1 MPKSQEEITEEVRKH
16 INYISER
23 ASLAAHRNYTKLF
36 SCFVKLLRRTR
47 IPFLRKNGFWIGVI
61 QLGMLRTLPKFQ
73 EEARSIRNKLRDSS
87 ITGKEKEDLEHRL
100 MIYQEWIRI
109 YQTIADG
116 IAWRA
121 LNFNRPVL
129 RLLSENDSPGH
140 IHPPYAEILKK
151 FVGSSDVVLINDLT
165 RYLRIGDLT
174 RVTKDGKVFLYELK
188 RDGNIILGMSDIFKD
203 AKKHGASSISKQKHR
218 HWTAQMSIVNQSI
231 NIPVI
236 SGDRIKEEHRADIVD
251 SDFPISHHFAAIKS
265 LIKKANKSGFEQVE
279 LENGYFVE
287 VTAFDTILS
296 KVKHNDDIESHPS
309 ITQKKEA
316 IFKRPEWC
324 KDKKTRTIDLSSFE
338 SFMREGGQFPRN
350 FTPQSI
356 LPFSSK
362 DCVRLMMGLLEIR
375 IILNLDLLKKKLK
388 EAGWNVRE
396 IKPSSLTSRKGGGLT
411 GEFMQELQNEDFLDL
426 SKSDGSGTYHTVI
439 PLTLILIALSSYYKI
454 DFILKAVDEGFDRGK
469 IEKPR
474 GRRVT
479 INFIRESEVLV

>member
-1 MPKSQEEITEEVRKH
+1 MQKSNEEIHKEVKKH
-16 INYISER
+16 LDYISKR
-23 ASLAAHRNYTKLF
+23 ASLAAYKNYTQLF
-36 SCFVKLLRRTR
+36 SYFVNVLKRTR
-47 IPFLRKNGFWIGVI
+47 IPFLKKNGFWIGVL
-61 QLGMLRTLPKFQ
+61 QFGMLRNLPKFQ
-73 EEARSIRNKLRDSS
+73 KEARSIRNKLKDNS
-87 ITGKEKEDLEHRL
+87 IAKKEKEDLEHKL
-100 MIYQEWIRI
+100 MIYREWIRI

-116 IAWRA
+116 IAWRV

-129 RLLSENDSPGH
+129 RLLSENDAPGH

-151 FVGSSDVVLINDLT
+151 FVSSSDVVLVNDLT

-188 RDGNIILGMSDIFKD
+188 RDGNIILGVSDIFKD
-203 AKKHGASSISKQKHR
+203 AKKHGMSSISRQKHR

-251 SDFPISHHFAAIKS
+251 SNFHISHHFAAIKS
-265 LIKKANKSGFEQVE
+265 LIGKANKSGFEQAE

-296 KVKHNDDIESHPS
+296 KIKDTKNAKSDPLI
-309 ITQKKEA
+309 IQKKES

-324 KDKKTRTIDLSSFE
+324 RDKKTRILDLSSFE

-350 FTPQSI
+350 FTPQSV
-356 LPFSSK
+356 LPFSSN

-375 IILNLDLLKKKLK
+375 VILNLDFLKTKLE
-388 EAGWNVRE
+388 EAGWSVQE
-396 IKPSSLTSRKGGGLT
+396 IKPLSRKPRKDRGLTS
-411 GEFMQELQNEDFLDL
+411 EFMPELPNEDFFNL
-426 SKSDGSGTYHTVI
+426 SKSDGNGTYRTVI

-454 DFILKAVDEGFDRGK
+454 DFILKAVDEGYDRGK
-469 IEKPR
+469 LEKPR
-474 GRRVT
+474 GRNVT
-479 INFIRESEVLV
+479 INFIREGEVLV